1 MGNAKTENA
10 LLALVNTKQ
19 DTIWNIRPRYL
30 TMKKETYFNRALV
43 EIFNDNKLVEMTKT
57 PAGAKSIFDGIKKAL
72 TMGMQ
77 IGGATPHCYL
87 VPMKDKVTFV
97 PTFDGYK
104 FIALSEPN
112 PVLKNI
118 VIRGVYEKEAETLEI
133 DFGNNTV
140 KGHKAC
146 LTGNRGKLIGVYGI
160 LTDLNGNDHVEW
172 MPAEEINR
180 IRDNYSQSFKFQ
192 KDQSTWVKEY
202 DKQALK
208 TAGKQFLKPYA
219 MLKEGLALALEI
231 EDIEEIEP
239 EVSSRVESRLAN
251 MNSEDAEII
260 EETIE
265 EVKHEETDTTTADTG
280 KLF

>member
-1 MGNAKTENA
+1 M
-10 LLALVNTKQ
+10 
-19 DTIWNIRPRYL
+19 
-30 TMKKETYFNRALV
+30 
-43 EIFNDNKLVEMTKT
+43 
-57 PAGAKSIFDGIKKAL
+57 
-72 TMGMQ
+72 
-77 IGGATPHCYL
+77 
-87 VPMKDKVTFV
+87 
-97 PTFDGYK
+97 
-104 FIALSEPN
+104 
-112 PVLKNI
+112 
-118 VIRGVYEKEAETLEI
+118 
-133 DFGNNTV
+133 
-140 KGHKAC
+140 
-146 LTGNRGKLIGVYGI
+146 YGI

>member
-1 MGNAKTENA
+1 MAITKNA
-10 LLALVNTKQ
+10 LIEIINKKQ
-19 DTIWNIRPRYL
+19 DTIWDVRPQFL
-30 TMKKETYFNRALV
+30 TMKKETYFNRALI
-43 EIFNDNKLVEMTKT
+43 EIFNNNKLVEISRT
-57 PAGAKSIFDGIKKAL
+57 PAGAKSIFEGIKKAL

-104 FIALSEPN
+104 YIALSEPN

-118 VIRGVYEKEAETLEI
+118 VIRGVYEKEADTLEI

-146 LTGNRGKLIGVYGI
+146 LTGDRGKLIGVYGI

-172 MPAEEINR
+172 MPTEEINR
-180 IRDNYSQSFKFQ
+180 IRDTYSQSYKFQ
-192 KDQSTWVKEY
+192 KNQSPWTTEY

-231 EDIEEIEP
+231 EDIEEVP
-239 EVSSRVESRLAN
+239 ENVSSRVESRLAN
-251 MNSEDAEII
+251 MNIEDAEVI
-260 EETIE
+260 EEE
-265 EVKHEETDTTTADTG
+265 KHEEVNEVVEPDTTDNSG